1 MRLAGDMGKTILRK
15 IDGVA
20 ELAKRLS
27 ECPEVSRYDSAEY
40 REAWAVADGF
50 ADLEGAFRTFLD
62 ECLPKLV
69 DSRVRGEAL
78 VDVLQD
84 VGEELRTIL
93 WHIQAPKFY
102 QYLHNCSDAS
112 NADNEGKP
120 KPPPDDSKL

>member
-78 VDVLQD
+78 VKLRGLDVPQNRAQLLPNILQH
-84 VGEELRTIL
+84 VHQR
-93 WHIQAPKFY
+93 F
-102 QYLHNCSDAS
+102 AS
-112 NADNEGKP
+112 H
-120 KPPPDDSKL
+120 S